1 MSSFEALG
9 LRAETLRSLVEI
21 GFTTPTPVQEQAIP
35 LLLKSEKDVV
45 ALAQTGTGKTAAF
58 GLPMLEFLDPQ
69 DRTVQSLVLAPTRE
83 LCMQISKDLER
94 FSGNLKGTRIVAV
107 YGGASIR
114 DQIRDIQRGA
124 QIIVATPGRL
134 LDLIGRGVMDL
145 TTVDVVVLDEADEM
159 LNMGFQ
165 EDLTEILEKTPED
178 KKTWLF
184 SATMSSEVR
193 RIAKRYMREFEE
205 VSVGPANSAAA
216 AIQHQ
221 YCVVHSKDRFAALKR
236 FIDADA
242 DLFGIVFCRT
252 KHETQDLATALVRD
266 GYNADAI
273 HGDLSQAQRDHVM
286 GRYRA
291 RSIRLLIATDVAARG
306 IDVKDVTHVFHF
318 DLPGEAENYTHRS
331 GRTGR
336 AGRAGISLSIIG
348 VRDVNKIRQLER
360 ALKTHFT
367 YVRVPGGAEI
377 GKQQVMAYM
386 KRLKSVEVDSEGL
399 EELLSEARVELM
411 SFEKEE
417 LIDRFMSLAFNRI
430 IEAQRTSFDLN
441 VDMSRK
447 DHSARAERPTS
458 LERFSTGRQMF
469 INLGSADGFDKGKML
484 GYICGISGVSGELIG
499 KMLIKDVYSFV
510 DIEPEHFE
518 QVKNSFVN
526 ANYKGRSVRVD
537 EAGGTGKGYQ
547 GGGGGYK
554 GGAPRSG
561 GYDRG
566 DRGPDRGG
574 YQGGRPDG
582 GNYRGGG
589 ERSSERPVKTGYPKK
604 EGFYEPKPKFP
615 KKERRS

>member
-430 IEAQRTSFDLN
+430 IEAHRTSFDLN

-469 INLGSADGFDKGKML
+469 INLGQCRW
-484 GYICGISGVSGELIG
+484 I
-499 KMLIKDVYSFV
+499 
-510 DIEPEHFE
+510 
-518 QVKNSFVN
+518 
-526 ANYKGRSVRVD
+526 R
-537 EAGGTGKGYQ
+537 Q
-547 GGGGGYK
+547 GQD
-554 GGAPRSG
+554 ARLHLWH
-561 GYDRG
+561 
-566 DRGPDRGG
+566 
-574 YQGGRPDG
+574 QWC
-582 GNYRGGG
+582 
-589 ERSSERPVKTGYPKK
+589 ER
-604 EGFYEPKPKFP
+604 
-615 KKERRS
+615 